1 MNTLTEKQNLRY
13 DLLKANNYD
22 VKNAKACYDFVA
34 DNDSTPSPEPQQVKT
49 ANGLADGVYLI
60 QHDDTAVL
68 FTGQTLTNTE
78 KCLYKGVGVKLG
90 DKSLAVAMGDM
101 TEDEI
106 ALTKKQGGTRFITKY
121 HDAVADWNGKEN
133 TDDIRGILNDDILLA
148 DGEYIPSLGELYFIL
163 LHIRDINAA
172 LEAIGGKPLCGWYWA
187 STQYS
192 APNAWYLYL
201 NNGNANYTTKAT
213 HQTRVR
219 AVSAFL
225 PLNS

>member
-22 VKNAKACYDFVA
+22 VKNAKACYDFVTA
-34 DNDSTPSPEPQQVKT
+34 PEPQQAKT
-49 ANGLADGVYLI
+49 ANGLSDGVYLI

-68 FTGQTLTNTE
+68 FTGQILTDTE
-78 KCLYKGVGVKLG
+78 KSLYKGVGVKLG
-90 DKSLAVAMGDM
+90 NKSLAVAMGDM

-106 ALTKKQGGTRFITKY
+106 TLTKKQGGTRFITKY
-121 HDAVADWNGKEN
+121 HEAVADWNGKEN

-192 APNAWYLYL
+192 ATRAWYLNLYF
-201 NNGNANYTTKAT
+201 GYADGTTKAAS
-213 HQTRVR
+213 QTRVR

-225 PLNS
+225 Y

>member
-22 VKNAKACYDFVA
+22 VKNAKACYDFVTA
-34 DNDSTPSPEPQQVKT
+34 PEPQQAKT

-68 FTGQTLTNTE
+68 FTGQTLTDTE
-78 KCLYKGVGVKLG
+78 KSLYKGVGVKLG
-90 DKSLAVAMGDM
+90 NKSLAVAMGDM

-106 ALTKKQGGTRFITKY
+106 TLTKKQGGTRFITKY
-121 HDAVADWNGKEN
+121 HEAVADWNGKEN

-192 APNAWYLYL
+192 AATAWYLNL
-201 NNGNANYTTKAT
+201 GNGSAYINTKAAY
-213 HQTRVR
+213 QSRVR

>member
-22 VKNAKACYDFVA
+22 VKNAKACYDFVTA
-34 DNDSTPSPEPQQVKT
+34 PEPQQVKT

-68 FTGQTLTNTE
+68 FTGQILTDKE
-78 KCLYKGVGVKLG
+78 KSLYKGVGVKLG
-90 DKSLAVAMGDM
+90 NKSLAVAMGDM

-106 ALTKKQGGTRFITKY
+106 TLTKKEGGTRFITKY

-172 LEAIGGKPLCGWYWA
+172 LEAIGGKPLSGWYWS

-192 APNAWYLYL
+192 ATNAWNL
-201 NNGNANYTTKAT
+201 NLNDGNANGNTKAT
-213 HQTRVR
+213 HQGRVR

>member
-22 VKNAKACYDFVA
+22 VKNAKACYDFVTA
-34 DNDSTPSPEPQQVKT
+34 PEPQQVKT

-68 FTGQTLTNTE
+68 FTGQILTDTE
-78 KCLYKGVGVKLG
+78 KSLYKGVGVKLG
-90 DKSLAVAMGDM
+90 NKSLAVAMGDM

-106 ALTKKQGGTRFITKY
+106 TLTQKQGGTRFITKY

-133 TDDIRGILNDDILLA
+133 TDDIRDILNDDILLA

-192 APNAWYLYL
+192 ATNAWLLTLTSGGAGY
-201 NNGNANYTTKAT
+201 YTGAT
-213 HQTRVR
+213 NQCRVR

>member
-22 VKNAKACYDFVA
+22 VQNSKACYDFIA
-34 DNDSTPSPEPQQVKT
+34 GNETATPEPQQAKT

-68 FTGQTLTNTE
+68 FTGQSITDTE
-78 KCLYKGVGVKLG
+78 KSLYKGVGVKLG
-90 DKSLAVAMGDM
+90 NKSLAVAMGDM

-106 ALTKKQGGTRFITKY
+106 TLTKKKGGTRFITKY

-133 TDDIRGILNDDILLA
+133 TDDIREILNDDILLA

-192 APNAWYLYL
+192 ATYAWYLAL
-201 NNGNANYTTKAT
+201 GNGYASYRTKAAN
-213 HQTRVR
+213 QYSVR

>member
-22 VKNAKACYDFVA
+22 VKNAKACYDFV
-34 DNDSTPSPEPQQVKT
+34 TTPEPQQAKT

-60 QHDDTAVL
+60 QHNDTAVL
-68 FTGQTLTNTE
+68 FTGQTLTDTE
-78 KCLYKGVGVKLG
+78 KSLYKGVGVKLG
-90 DKSLAVAMGDM
+90 NKSLAVAMCDM

-106 ALTKKQGGTRFITKY
+106 TLTKKQGGTRFITKY
-121 HDAVADWNGKEN
+121 HEAVADWNGKEN
-133 TDDIRGILNDDILLA
+133 TDDICGILNDDILLA

-192 APNAWYLYL
+192 AAYAWSLTLNYGGANAY
-201 NNGNANYTTKAT
+201 TKASY
-213 HQTRVR
+213 QNRVR

>member
-22 VKNAKACYDFVA
+22 VKNAKACYDFVTA
-34 DNDSTPSPEPQQVKT
+34 PEPQQVKT

-68 FTGQTLTNTE
+68 FTGQILTDTE
-78 KCLYKGVGVKLG
+78 KSLYKGVGVKLG
-90 DKSLAVAMGDM
+90 NKSLAVAMGDM

-106 ALTKKQGGTRFITKY
+106 TLTKKQGGTRFITKY
-121 HDAVADWNGKEN
+121 HEAVADWNGKEN

-192 APNAWYLYL
+192 ATTAWLLSLDYGDA
-201 NNGNANYTTKAT
+201 NGNPKAAG
-213 HQTRVR
+213 QGRVR

>member
-22 VKNAKACYDFVA
+22 VKNAKACYDFVTA
-34 DNDSTPSPEPQQVKT
+34 PEPQQVKT

-68 FTGQTLTNTE
+68 FTGQILTDTE
-78 KCLYKGVGVKLG
+78 KSLYKGVGVKLG
-90 DKSLAVAMGDM
+90 NKSLAVAMGDM

-106 ALTKKQGGTRFITKY
+106 TLTKKQGGTRFITKY

-192 APNAWYLYL
+192 ATSAWIL
-201 NNGNANYTTKAT
+201 NLDYGNANSLTKAT
-213 HQTRVR
+213 YQGRVR

>member
-34 DNDSTPSPEPQQVKT
+34 DNDSTPSPEPQQAKT

-68 FTGQTLTNTE
+68 FTGQTLTDTE
-78 KCLYKGVGVKLG
+78 KSLYKGVGVKLG
-90 DKSLAVAMGDM
+90 NKSLAVAMGDM

-106 ALTKKQGGTRFITKY
+106 TLTKKQGGTRFITKY

-192 APNAWYLYL
+192 ATNAWHLYL
-201 NNGNANYTTKAT
+201 TFGNASYYTEAT
-213 HQTRVR
+213 LQLRVR

>member
-22 VKNAKACYDFVA
+22 VKNAKACYDFVTA
-34 DNDSTPSPEPQQVKT
+34 APEPRQAKT

-60 QHDDTAVL
+60 QRDDTAVL
-68 FTGQTLTNTE
+68 FTGQILTDTE
-78 KCLYKGVGVKLG
+78 KSLYKGVGVKLG
-90 DKSLAVAMGDM
+90 SKSLVVAKYDM

-106 ALTKKQGGTRFITKY
+106 TLTKKQGGTRFLTKY
-121 HDAVADWNGKEN
+121 HAAVADWDGEEN
-133 TDDIRGILNDDILLA
+133 TDDIRDFLNGDILLVR
-148 DGEYIPSLGELYFIL
+148 GEHIPSLGELYFIL

-172 LEAIGGKPLCGWYWA
+172 LEAIGGKPLCGWHWS

-192 APNAWYLYL
+192 ATHAWYLYL
-201 NNGNANYTTKAT
+201 NNGYATSGTKAT
-213 HQTRVR
+213 NQFRVR

-225 PLNS
+225 PLNN

>member
-22 VKNAKACYDFVA
+22 VKNAKACYDFVTA
-34 DNDSTPSPEPQQVKT
+34 PEPQQVKT

-68 FTGQTLTNTE
+68 FTGQILTDTE
-78 KCLYKGVGVKLG
+78 KSLYKGVGVKLG
-90 DKSLAVAMGDM
+90 NKSLAVAMGDM

-106 ALTKKQGGTRFITKY
+106 TLTKKQGGTRFITKY

-192 APNAWYLYL
+192 ATGAWSLYL
-201 NNGNANYTTKAT
+201 NYGGASDFTKAT
-213 HQTRVR
+213 NQSRVR

>member
-22 VKNAKACYDFVA
+22 VKNAKACYDFVTA
-34 DNDSTPSPEPQQVKT
+34 PEPQQAKT

-68 FTGQTLTNTE
+68 FTGQTLTDTE
-78 KCLYKGVGVKLG
+78 KSLYKGVGVKLG
-90 DKSLAVAMGDM
+90 NKSLAVAMGNM

-106 ALTKKQGGTRFITKY
+106 TLTKKQGGTRFITKY
-121 HDAVADWNGKEN
+121 HEAVADWNGKEN
-133 TDDIRGILNDDILLA
+133 TNDIRGILNDDILLA

-192 APNAWYLYL
+192 APTAWGLGLSRGYASSYS
-201 NNGNANYTTKAT
+201 KAT
-213 HQTRVR
+213 YQGRVR

>member
-34 DNDSTPSPEPQQVKT
+34 DNDSTPSPEPQQAKT

-68 FTGQTLTNTE
+68 FTGQTLTDTE
-78 KCLYKGVGVKLG
+78 KSLYKGVGVKLG
-90 DKSLAVAMGDM
+90 NKSLAVAMGDM

-106 ALTKKQGGTRFITKY
+106 TLTKKQGGTRFITKY

-133 TDDIRGILNDDILLA
+133 TDDIRDILNDDILLA

-192 APNAWYLYL
+192 ATNAWYLNLYS
-201 NNGNANYTTKAT
+201 GGAIDYTKAY
-213 HQTRVR
+213 QLRVR

>member
-22 VKNAKACYDFVA
+22 VKNAKACYDFVTA
-34 DNDSTPSPEPQQVKT
+34 PEPQQVKT

-68 FTGQTLTNTE
+68 FTGQILTDTE
-78 KCLYKGVGVKLG
+78 KSLYKGVGVKLG
-90 DKSLAVAMGDM
+90 NKSLAVAMGDM

-106 ALTKKQGGTRFITKY
+106 TLTKKQGGTRFITKY

-192 APNAWYLYL
+192 ATYAWTLYL
-201 NNGNANYTTKAT
+201 NTGNANIYTKAT
-213 HQTRVR
+213 YQYRVR

>member
-22 VKNAKACYDFVA
+22 VKNAKACYDFVTA
-34 DNDSTPSPEPQQVKT
+34 PEPQQAKT

-68 FTGQTLTNTE
+68 FTGQTLTDTE
-78 KCLYKGVGVKLG
+78 KSLYKGVGVKLG
-90 DKSLAVAMGDM
+90 NKSLAVAMGDM

-106 ALTKKQGGTRFITKY
+106 TLTKKQGGTRFITKY
-121 HDAVADWNGKEN
+121 HEAVADWNGKEN

-148 DGEYIPSLGELYFIL
+148 DSEYIPSLGELYFIL

-192 APNAWYLYL
+192 ATLAWYLAL
-201 NNGNANYTTKAT
+201 NYGTASNYAKAA
-213 HQTRVR
+213 HQHRVR

-225 PLNS
+225 Y

>member
-22 VKNAKACYDFVA
+22 VKNAKACYDFVIA
-34 DNDSTPSPEPQQVKT
+34 PEPQQAKT
-49 ANGLADGVYLI
+49 ANGLADGVYLV

-68 FTGQTLTNTE
+68 FTGQTLTDTE
-78 KCLYKGVGVKLG
+78 KSLYKGVGVNLG
-90 DKSLAVAMGDM
+90 NKSLAVAMGDM

-106 ALTKKQGGTRFITKY
+106 TLTKKQGGTRFITKY
-121 HDAVADWNGKEN
+121 HEAVADWNGKEN

-192 APNAWYLYL
+192 ATHAWYLYL
-201 NNGNANYTTKAT
+201 GSGGANLGTKAT
-213 HQTRVR
+213 GQFRVR

>member
-22 VKNAKACYDFVA
+22 VKNAKACYDFVTA
-34 DNDSTPSPEPQQVKT
+34 PEPQQVKT

-68 FTGQTLTNTE
+68 FTGQILTDTE
-78 KCLYKGVGVKLG
+78 KSLYKGVGVKLG
-90 DKSLAVAMGDM
+90 NKSLTVAMGDM

-106 ALTKKQGGTRFITKY
+106 TLTQKQGGTRFITKY

-133 TDDIRGILNDDILLA
+133 TDDIRDILNDDILLA

-192 APNAWYLYL
+192 ATNAWSLYL
-201 NNGNANYTTKAT
+201 NNGNAANYAKAT
-213 HQTRVR
+213 GQSRVR

>member
-22 VKNAKACYDFVA
+22 VKNAKACYDFVTA
-34 DNDSTPSPEPQQVKT
+34 PEPQQAKT

-68 FTGQTLTNTE
+68 FTGQTLTDTE
-78 KCLYKGVGVKLG
+78 KSLYKGVGVKLG
-90 DKSLAVAMGDM
+90 NKSLAVAMGDM

-106 ALTKKQGGTRFITKY
+106 TLTKKQGGTRFITKY
-121 HDAVADWNGKEN
+121 HEAVADWNGKEN

-148 DGEYIPSLGELYFIL
+148 DGEYIPSFGELYFIL

-192 APNAWYLYL
+192 ATYAWGLSLNDGSAGSNA
-201 NNGNANYTTKAT
+201 KAT
-213 HQTRVR
+213 YQTRVR

>member
-22 VKNAKACYDFVA
+22 VKNAKACYDFVTA
-34 DNDSTPSPEPQQVKT
+34 PEPQQAKT

-68 FTGQTLTNTE
+68 FTGQILTDTE
-78 KCLYKGVGVKLG
+78 KSLYKGVGVKLG
-90 DKSLAVAMGDM
+90 NKSLAVAMGDM

-106 ALTKKQGGTRFITKY
+106 TLTKQQGGTRFITSY

-133 TDDIRGILNDDILLA
+133 TDDIRGILNDDILL
-148 DGEYIPSLGELYFIL
+148 GESEHIPSLGEMYFIL

-172 LEAIGGKPLCGWYWA
+172 LEAIGGKPLCGWYWS

-192 APNAWYLYL
+192 ATNAWRLYL
-201 NNGNANYTTKAT
+201 TNGDAGRYAKAT
-213 HQTRVR
+213 YQNRVR
-219 AVSAFL
+219 PVSAFL

>member
-22 VKNAKACYDFVA
+22 VKNAKACYDFVTA
-34 DNDSTPSPEPQQVKT
+34 PEPQQAKT
-49 ANGLADGVYLI
+49 AANG
-60 QHDDTAVL
+60 
-68 FTGQTLTNTE
+68 
-78 KCLYKGVGVKLG
+78 
-90 DKSLAVAMGDM
+90 
-101 TEDEI
+101 
-106 ALTKKQGGTRFITKY
+106 
-121 HDAVADWNGKEN
+121 
-133 TDDIRGILNDDILLA
+133 LA

-192 APNAWYLYL
+192 ATNAWGLYLYGGGA
-201 NNGNANYTTKAT
+201 NGGTKAAA
-213 HQTRVR
+213 QGRVR

>member
-22 VKNAKACYDFVA
+22 VKNAKACYDFVTA
-34 DNDSTPSPEPQQVKT
+34 PEPQQVKT

-68 FTGQTLTNTE
+68 FTGQILTDTE
-78 KCLYKGVGVKLG
+78 KSLYKGVGVKLG
-90 DKSLAVAMGDM
+90 NKSLAVAMGDM

-106 ALTKKQGGTRFITKY
+106 TLTKKQGGTRFITKY
-121 HDAVADWNGKEN
+121 HEAVADWNGKEN

-192 APNAWYLYL
+192 ATYAWGLGL
-201 NNGNANYTTKAT
+201 GNGYAGTNTKAT
-213 HQTRVR
+213 GQYRVR

>member
-34 DNDSTPSPEPQQVKT
+34 APEPQQAKT

-68 FTGQTLTNTE
+68 FTGQILTDTE
-78 KCLYKGVGVKLG
+78 KSLYKGVGVKLG
-90 DKSLAVAMGDM
+90 NKSLTVAMGDM

-106 ALTKKQGGTRFITKY
+106 TLTKKQGGTRFITKY

-163 LHIRDINAA
+163 LHICDINAA

-187 STQYS
+187 STQSS
-192 APNAWYLYL
+192 ATNAWYLYL
-201 NNGNANYTTKAT
+201 DYGTAGHGTKAT
-213 HQTRVR
+213 NQFRVR

>member
-22 VKNAKACYDFVA
+22 VKNAKACYDFVTA
-34 DNDSTPSPEPQQVKT
+34 PEPQQAKT
-49 ANGLADGVYLI
+49 AANGLADGVYLI

-68 FTGQTLTNTE
+68 FTGQILTDTE
-78 KCLYKGVGVKLG
+78 KSLYKGVGVKLG
-90 DKSLAVAMGDM
+90 NKSLAVAMGDM

-106 ALTKKQGGTRFITKY
+106 TLTKKQGGTRFITKY
-121 HDAVADWNGKEN
+121 HEAVADWNGKEN

-192 APNAWYLYL
+192 ATGAWYLGLSDGYA
-201 NNGNANYTTKAT
+201 NNTTKAT
-213 HQTRVR
+213 NQLRVR

>member
-22 VKNAKACYDFVA
+22 VKNAKACYDFVTA
-34 DNDSTPSPEPQQVKT
+34 PEPQQAKT

-68 FTGQTLTNTE
+68 FTGQTLTDTE
-78 KCLYKGVGVKLG
+78 KSLYKGVGVKLG
-90 DKSLAVAMGDM
+90 NKSLAVAMGDM

-106 ALTKKQGGTRFITKY
+106 TLTKKQGGTRFITKY
-121 HDAVADWNGKEN
+121 HEAVADWNGKEN

-192 APNAWYLYL
+192 ATRAWYLYL
-201 NNGNANYTTKAT
+201 NYGYASSGTKAPY
-213 HQTRVR
+213 QNRVR

>member
-22 VKNAKACYDFVA
+22 VKNAKACYDFVTA
-34 DNDSTPSPEPQQVKT
+34 PEPQQAKT
-49 ANGLADGVYLI
+49 TNELADGVYLI

-68 FTGQTLTNTE
+68 FTGQTLTDTE
-78 KCLYKGVGVKLG
+78 KSLYKGVGVKLG
-90 DKSLAVAMGDM
+90 NKSLAVAIGDM

-106 ALTKKQGGTRFITKY
+106 TLTKKQGGTRFITKY
-121 HDAVADWNGKEN
+121 HEAVADWNGKEN

-187 STQYS
+187 STQCS
-192 APNAWYLYL
+192 AATAWNLYL
-201 NNGNANYTTKAT
+201 NNGNASNGTKAT
-213 HQTRVR
+213 YQYRVR